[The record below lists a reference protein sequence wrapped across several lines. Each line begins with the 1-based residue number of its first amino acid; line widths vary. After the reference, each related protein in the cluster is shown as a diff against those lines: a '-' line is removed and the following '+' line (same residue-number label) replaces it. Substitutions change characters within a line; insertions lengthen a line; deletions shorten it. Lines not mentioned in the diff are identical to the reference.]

1 MKLNVLKQAS
11 LPDALTAELA
21 RRYHLV
27 ELTALTDAD
36 FRALAGTFTMLV
48 TNGEATVTRE
58 LIASLPALELIAVF
72 GVGYDGVDV
81 QAAAEH
87 QVRVSHTPGVLTDDV
102 ADLALGLMLATSR
115 QIVAAHKFIEA
126 GEWAAGGFPWT
137 QKVSGSRVGIV
148 GMGRIGQAIARRCE
162 GFAMQIAYHDRK
174 RLPALNY
181 AWREDL
187 LTLAAESDFLVICT
201 PGTAANQGLINQPV
215 LAALGEKGI
224 LINISRGSVIDEPAL
239 VAALE
244 NGIIAGAGLDV
255 FSHEPAVPAGLL
267 QRSNV
272 VVTPHMAS
280 ATWSTRAAMAQL
292 VLDNVACWAEKKA
305 LLTPVAESL
314 AD

>member
-36 FRALAGTFTMLV
+36 FRALAGTFTVLI

-244 NGIIAGAGLDV
+244 SGIIAGAGLDV
-255 FSHEPAVPAGLL
+255 FSHEPVVPAGLL

>member
-36 FRALAGTFTMLV
+36 FRALAGTFTVLI

-58 LIASLPALELIAVF
+58 QIASLPALELIAVF

-244 NGIIAGAGLDV
+244 SGIIAGAGLDV

-305 LLTPVAESL
+305 LVTPVAESL

>member
-36 FRALAGTFTMLV
+36 FRALAGTFTVLI
-48 TNGEATVTRE
+48 TNGEATVTR
-58 LIASLPALELIAVF
+58 ELIAVF

-244 NGIIAGAGLDV
+244 SGIIAGAGLDV

-305 LLTPVAESL
+305 LVTPVAESL
-314 AD
+314 TD

>member
-36 FRALAGTFTMLV
+36 FRALAGTFTVLI
-48 TNGEATVTRE
+48 TNGEATVTRA

-201 PGTAANQGLINQPV
+201 PGTAANQGLINQSV

-244 NGIIAGAGLDV
+244 SGIIAGAGLDV

-280 ATWSTRAAMAQL
+280 TTWSTRAAMAQL

-305 LLTPVAESL
+305 LVTPVAESL

>member
-27 ELTALTDAD
+27 ELTVLTDAD
-36 FRALAGTFTMLV
+36 FRALAGTFTVLI
-48 TNGEATVTRE
+48 TNGEATVTRA

-126 GEWAAGGFPWT
+126 SEWAAGGFPWT

-244 NGIIAGAGLDV
+244 SGIIAGAGLDV

-305 LLTPVAESL
+305 LVTPVAESL

>member
-36 FRALAGTFTMLV
+36 FRALAGTFTVLI

-244 NGIIAGAGLDV
+244 SGIIAGAGLDV

-272 VVTPHMAS
+272 VVTPRMAS

-305 LLTPVAESL
+305 LVTPVAESL

>member
-36 FRALAGTFTMLV
+36 FRALAGTFTVLI
-48 TNGEATVTRE
+48 TNGEATVTRA

-137 QKVSGSRVGIV
+137 QKS
-148 GMGRIGQAIARRCE
+148 
-162 GFAMQIAYHDRK
+162 
-174 RLPALNY
+174 
-181 AWREDL
+181 
-187 LTLAAESDFLVICT
+187 
-201 PGTAANQGLINQPV
+201 PV
-215 LAALGEKGI
+215 
-224 LINISRGSVIDEPAL
+224 RGSASW
-239 VAALE
+239 AW
-244 NGIIAGAGLDV
+244 G
-255 FSHEPAVPAGLL
+255 
-267 QRSNV
+267 
-272 VVTPHMAS
+272 AS
-280 ATWSTRAAMAQL
+280 ARPSPGAARGSP
-292 VLDNVACWAEKKA
+292 CR
-305 LLTPVAESL
+305 LLIMTASVSRR
-314 AD
+314 

>member
-11 LPDALTAELA
+11 LSDALTAELA

-36 FRALAGTFTMLV
+36 FRALAGTFTVLI

-244 NGIIAGAGLDV
+244 SGIIAGAGLDV

-305 LLTPVAESL
+305 LVTPVAESL

>member
-36 FRALAGTFTMLV
+36 FRALAGTFTVLI
-48 TNGEATVTRE
+48 TNGEATVTRA

-201 PGTAANQGLINQPV
+201 PGSAANQGLINQSV

-244 NGIIAGAGLDV
+244 SGIIAGAGLDV

-305 LLTPVAESL
+305 LVTPVAESL

>member
-27 ELTALTDAD
+27 ELTALTDTD
-36 FRALAGTFTMLV
+36 FRALAGTFTVLI
-48 TNGEATVTRE
+48 TNGEATVTRA

-115 QIVAAHKFIEA
+115 QIVAAHKFIDA

-187 LTLAAESDFLVICT
+187 LTLAAESDFQVICT

-244 NGIIAGAGLDV
+244 SGIIAGAGLDV

-305 LLTPVAESL
+305 LVTPVAESL

>member
-36 FRALAGTFTMLV
+36 FRALAGTFTVLI

-174 RLPALNY
+174 RLPALNC

-244 NGIIAGAGLDV
+244 SGIIAGAGLDV

-305 LLTPVAESL
+305 LVTPVAESL

>member
-1 MKLNVLKQAS
+1 M
-11 LPDALTAELA
+11 
-21 RRYHLV
+21 

-36 FRALAGTFTMLV
+36 FRALAGTFTVLI
-48 TNGEATVTRE
+48 TNGEASVTRE

-244 NGIIAGAGLDV
+244 SGIIAGRGWMSSAMNRRYRPGCCSAV
-255 FSHEPAVPAGLL
+255 MWSSHRIWPAPPGAPARRWRNWCSITSPAGL
-267 QRSNV
+267 RRRR
-272 VVTPHMAS
+272 
-280 ATWSTRAAMAQL
+280 W
-292 VLDNVACWAEKKA
+292 
-305 LLTPVAESL
+305 
-314 AD
+314 

>member
-36 FRALAGTFTMLV
+36 FRALAGTFTVLI